1 MADTDMAQEEAP
13 KKRSKLP
20 LLMGLVLALAGGGG
34 GFFAVQAGL
43 VPTGGKGVEKS
54 DAHGEEHA
62 AADTDHAADGDHD
75 SPGMKAAA
83 DVDFVPVEPLVI
95 SLNDGR
101 GTHLR
106 FRAQLEVRPGR
117 KQEVV
122 HLLPRVIDV
131 LNGYLRAVDLAD
143 LQDNAALV
151 RLRAQM
157 LRRVQ
162 VVTGGDLVSD
172 LLIME
177 FVLN

>member
-1 MADTDMAQEEAP
+1 MI
-13 KKRSKLP
+13 P
-20 LLMGLVLALAGGGG
+20 LGGSG
-34 GFFAVQAGL
+34 ARNSA
-43 VPTGGKGVEKS
+43 E
-54 DAHGEEHA
+54 HG
-62 AADTDHAADGDHD
+62 AADEGHGADDGHD
-75 SPGMKAAA
+75 SYEAASTPA
-83 DVDFVPVEPLVI
+83 VEFVPVEPLVI

-106 FRAQLEVRPGR
+106 FRAQLEVKPGR
-117 KQEVV
+117 KAAVM
-122 HLLPRVIDV
+122 HLLPRVVDV

-162 VVTGGDLVSD
+162 VVTGGELVTD

>member
-1 MADTDMAQEEAP
+1 MADTDIPQGEAP

-20 LLMGLVLALAGGGG
+20 LLLGFVLALAGGGG
-34 GFFAVQAGL
+34 GYFAVQAGL
-43 VPTGGKGVEKS
+43 IPLGGAGAKES
-54 DAHGEEHA
+54 ATHGAEHG
-62 AADTDHAADGDHD
+62 AADDGHGADEAYDSHDAA
-75 SPGMKAAA
+75 SAP

-117 KQEVV
+117 KAEVM
-122 HLLPRVIDV
+122 HLLPRVVDV

>member
-1 MADTDMAQEEAP
+1 MAEEEKPQEEPP

-20 LLMGLVLALAGGGG
+20 LLLGLVLALAGAGGG
-34 GFFAVQAGL
+34 YFAVTSGL
-43 VPTGGKGVEKS
+43 LPGGESPHAADPG
-54 DAHGEEHA
+54 AHGEK
-62 AADTDHAADGDHD
+62 GDEA
-75 SPGMKAAA
+75 G
-83 DVDFVPVEPLVI
+83 PVEVAALPEVEFLPIEPLIV
-95 SLNDGR
+95 SLNTSN

-106 FRAQLEVRPGR
+106 FRAQLEVRR
-117 KQEVV
+117 AYRSEVE
-122 HLLPRVIDV
+122 HLLPRVVDV
-131 LNGYLRAVDLAD
+131 LNGYLRAISLAD

-162 VVTGGDLVSD
+162 VVTGGDRVSD